1 MRSVKCVKHHLNVFP
16 LQAGLFSAIV
26 TAFII
31 QSSANLRPDYQKLSA
46 LLLFDQINIQRALAN
61 GTSLDRITTS
71 GANPTAPFSPKPLD
85 SWING
90 LWFASLT
97 LSLAAAFFAIIVDEW
112 YYHYLSPVAGD
123 PQVGVRT
130 RHFRYKG
137 LTDWR
142 FGTFIGF
149 LPLMLRLSLNLF
161 FFGLVLYLIPQ
172 QKEIAIALGMLSLPP
187 FLAVDP
193 INIFSLKYPELP
205 YKTRLNARLYTF
217 IIWVLRQLPM
227 FITQILSL
235 LLDIH
240 LEIETFEDLETYTAG
255 KSFVENEVDA
265 LLWLYTGASTS
276 SIRHLVI
283 HALAGLPLDRI
294 ARAKEVFSLHWAEIR
309 DEKERMLMDCMVLDR
324 DEYTRWIPKDITNI
338 DHRIEPLLWLEILF
352 PELRRSF
359 PSGIFGEHNLD
370 FSKKLSNTLSIT
382 LSSINDAHIQ
392 KPVDQKQVVIN
403 ALLADRDVHHPVV
416 WKNILDRYLDK

>member
-1 MRSVKCVKHHLNVFP
+1 MAFHFWSTRERACEGAYWYACYSKHYLFPHESILGDSRVYAPSQPFEEAGPTSSVWRAYLDESLIYHMDMLEKQRGQTNILLVF
-16 LQAGLFSAIV
+16 AGLFSAIV

-71 GANPTAPFSPKPLD
+71 GADPTAPFSPKPLD

-161 FFGLVLYLIPQ
+161 FFGLVLYLIP
-172 QKEIAIALGMLSLPP
+172 
-187 FLAVDP
+187 
-193 INIFSLKYPELP
+193 
-205 YKTRLNARLYTF
+205 
-217 IIWVLRQLPM
+217 
-227 FITQILSL
+227 
-235 LLDIH
+235 
-240 LEIETFEDLETYTAG
+240 
-255 KSFVENEVDA
+255 
-265 LLWLYTGASTS
+265 
-276 SIRHLVI
+276 
-283 HALAGLPLDRI
+283 
-294 ARAKEVFSLHWAEIR
+294 
-309 DEKERMLMDCMVLDR
+309 
-324 DEYTRWIPKDITNI
+324 
-338 DHRIEPLLWLEILF
+338 
-352 PELRRSF
+352 
-359 PSGIFGEHNLD
+359 
-370 FSKKLSNTLSIT
+370 
-382 LSSINDAHIQ
+382 
-392 KPVDQKQVVIN
+392 
-403 ALLADRDVHHPVV
+403 
-416 WKNILDRYLDK
+416 